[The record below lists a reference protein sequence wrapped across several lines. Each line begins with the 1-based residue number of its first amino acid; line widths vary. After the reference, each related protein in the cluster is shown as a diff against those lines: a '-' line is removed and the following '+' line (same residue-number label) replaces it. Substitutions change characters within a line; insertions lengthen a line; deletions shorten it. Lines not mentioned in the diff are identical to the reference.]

1 MSTDYYALKLPEGQ
15 TTWQVPTGFGTTFQW
30 EYDERRAALL
40 TLYGKGKDKQWNA
53 EHRIDWSL
61 DVDPR
66 RPDMPEYYIPIY
78 GSKIWEAMAEP
89 DRAELRHHMTA
100 WLNSQFLH
108 GEQGALVCT
117 AKIVMSVPDIDAKF
131 YGATQ
136 VMDEARHVEIYDRY
150 LREKIEMAY
159 PINPFLKTLLD
170 QVLQDPRWDFTY
182 LGMQIMIEGLALAAF
197 ALIRDFSD
205 EGLAKQ
211 LNTYVMQDEARHVA
225 FGRLALRD
233 YYPHLTDAERAEREE
248 FVVESSRLMYGRL
261 MAREVWENLGIG
273 WENVRDYVENS
284 EMMGNFRKL
293 LFSRIVPTV
302 KDIGL
307 WGPTV
312 RSCFEQL
319 GVIEFQDMVPDE
331 LSAADEQI
339 ALEMDARRREVD
351 DAIARGAEA

>member
-1 MSTDYYALKLPEGQ
+1 MSKDFYALPVDES
-15 TTWQVPTGFGTTFQW
+15 TWQIPTGFGTTFQW
-30 EYDERRAALL
+30 EYDQRRAQLL

-78 GSKIWEAMAEP
+78 GSDIWEKMAEP

-117 AKIVMSVPDIDAKF
+117 SKIVMSVPDIDAKF

-150 LREKIEMAY
+150 LRTKIEMAY

-170 QVLQDPRWDFTY
+170 QVIQDPRWDFTY

-197 ALIRDFSD
+197 ALIRDFSE

-233 YYPHLTDAERAEREE
+233 LYPSLTDAERAEREE
-248 FVVESSRLMYGRL
+248 FVAEASRLMYGRL
-261 MAREVWENLGIG
+261 MAREVWDNLGIG
-273 WENVRDYVENS
+273 WETVRPYVEHS

-293 LFSRIVPTV
+293 LFTRIVPTV

-312 RSCFEQL
+312 QRCFEQL
-319 GVIEFQDMVPDE
+319 GVIEFQDMLPDE
-331 LSAADEQI
+331 LSDADERI
-339 ALEMDARRREVD
+339 AVEFDARAREVD
-351 DAIARGAEA
+351 AAIARGTTD

>member
-1 MSTDYYALKLPEGQ
+1 MSKDFYALPVDES
-15 TTWQVPTGFGTTFQW
+15 TWQIPTGFGTTFQW
-30 EYDERRAALL
+30 EYDERRAQLL

-78 GSKIWEAMAEP
+78 GSDIWEKMAEP

-117 AKIVMSVPDIDAKF
+117 SKIVMSVPDIDAKF

-150 LREKIEMAY
+150 LRTKIEMAY

-170 QVLQDPRWDFTY
+170 QVIQDPRWDFTY

-233 YYPHLTDAERAEREE
+233 LYPSLTDAERAEREE
-248 FVVESSRLMYGRL
+248 FVAEASRLMYGRL
-261 MAREVWENLGIG
+261 MAREVWDNLGIG
-273 WENVRDYVENS
+273 WETVRPYVENS

-293 LFSRIVPTV
+293 LFTRIVPTV

-312 RSCFEQL
+312 QRCFEQL
-319 GVIEFQDMVPDE
+319 GVIEFQDMLPDE
-331 LSAADEQI
+331 LSDADERI
-339 ALEMDARRREVD
+339 AVEFDARAREVD
-351 DAIARGAEA
+351 AAIARGTAD

>member
-1 MSTDYYALKLPEGQ
+1 MSKDFYALPVDES
-15 TTWQVPTGFGTTFQW
+15 TWQIPTGFGTTFQW
-30 EYDERRAALL
+30 EYDQRRAQLL

-78 GSKIWEAMAEP
+78 GSDIWEKMAEP

-117 AKIVMSVPDIDAKF
+117 SKIVMSVPDIDAKF

-150 LREKIEMAY
+150 LRTKIEMAY

-170 QVLQDPRWDFTY
+170 QVIQDPRWDFTY

-197 ALIRDFSD
+197 ALIRDFSE

-233 YYPHLTDAERAEREE
+233 LYPSLTDAERAEREE
-248 FVVESSRLMYGRL
+248 FVAEASRLMYGRL
-261 MAREVWENLGIG
+261 MAREVWDNLGIG
-273 WENVRDYVENS
+273 WETVRPYVENS

-293 LFSRIVPTV
+293 LFTRIVPTV

-312 RSCFEQL
+312 QRCFEQL
-319 GVIEFQDMVPDE
+319 GVIEFQDMLPDE
-331 LSAADEQI
+331 LSDADERI
-339 ALEMDARRREVD
+339 AVEFDARAREVD
-351 DAIARGAEA
+351 AAIARGTTD